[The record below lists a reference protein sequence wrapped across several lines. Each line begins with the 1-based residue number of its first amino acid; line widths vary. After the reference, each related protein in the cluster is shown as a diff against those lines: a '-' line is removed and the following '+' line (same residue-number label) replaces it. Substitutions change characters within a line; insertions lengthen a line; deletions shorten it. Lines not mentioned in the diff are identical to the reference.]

1 MGQKLIIGSR
11 RSELARWQAHWV
23 IQILQQHHPR
33 LECELVTLRTK
44 GDKIR
49 DVALARIGDKGLFT
63 KELEE
68 ALQKGIIDV
77 AVHSMKDVPTLLP
90 PGLTIGAVGPRED
103 PSDVLLSSKGYTLA
117 GLPVRGRLG
126 TSSLRR
132 KAQLWHWRPDLEI
145 VDLRGNVPTRLA
157 KMERDGLDGI
167 VLAAAGLRRLRRDHL
182 ITEYLPYDIC
192 LPAVGQGA
200 IGLEVRAEDR
210 EVRALIEV
218 VNHASSFACIRAER
232 AFLQEL
238 EGGCQVPIGALGR
251 AEGDCLL
258 LEGMV
263 ASPDGRELVRDV
275 ETGSLYRPEEVGRR
289 LAAKL
294 LKRGAESILRGV
306 RGNNGQGSREGLPGW
321 GRSR

>member
-1 MGQKLIIGSR
+1 MGRKLIIGSR
-11 RSELARWQAHWV
+11 RSELARWQARWV
-23 IQILQQHHPR
+23 IQALKEHHPWI
-33 LECELVTLRTK
+33 ECELVTLQTK

-77 AVHSMKDVPTLLP
+77 AVHSMKDVPTVLP
-90 PGLTIGAVGPRED
+90 PGLIIGAVGLRED
-103 PSDVLLSSKGYTLA
+103 PSDVFLSSKGYTLA
-117 GLPVRGRLG
+117 SLPINGRVG

-157 KMERDGLDGI
+157 KMDRDGLDGI
-167 VLAAAGLRRLRRDHL
+167 VLAAAGLKRLRRDHL
-182 ITEYLPYDIC
+182 ITEYLPPSIC

-200 IGLEVRAEDR
+200 IGLEVRAEDE
-210 EVRALIEV
+210 EVRSLIEA
-218 VNHASSFACIRAER
+218 VNHAPSLACILAER
-232 AFLQEL
+232 AFMQEL

-251 AEGDCLL
+251 PEGDHLV

-263 ASPDGRELVRDV
+263 ASQDGRELLRET
-275 ETGSLYRPEEVGRR
+275 ETGFLHRPEEVGKR
-289 LAAKL
+289 LAEKL
-294 LKRGAESILRGV
+294 LKRGADSILRGV
-306 RGNNGQGSREGLPGW
+306 RSSHGQGSR
-321 GRSR
+321 